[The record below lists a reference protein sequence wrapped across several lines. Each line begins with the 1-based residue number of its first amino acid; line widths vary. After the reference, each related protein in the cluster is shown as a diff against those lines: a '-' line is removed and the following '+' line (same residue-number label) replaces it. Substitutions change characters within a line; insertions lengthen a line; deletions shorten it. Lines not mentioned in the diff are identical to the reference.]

1 MKYALGDSRVAAD
14 AESWIAPNAIAIGK
28 VVLHRNAS
36 VWWNCV
42 LRGDNEPITI
52 GENTNVQ
59 DGCVLHTDP
68 GCPLTLGRNVTIGH
82 MVMLH
87 GCEVADETLIGIGS
101 VILNNT
107 RIGRNCIIGANAF
120 LAEGKE
126 IPDNSVVF
134 GSPGKVVKRSAEHT
148 SELQSLMR
156 NSYDVF

>member
-68 GCPLTLGRNVTIGH
+68 GCPLTLGRNVTVGH

-87 GCEVADETLIGIGS
+87 GCEVADE
-101 VILNNT
+101 
-107 RIGRNCIIGANAF
+107 
-120 LAEGKE
+120 
-126 IPDNSVVF
+126 
-134 GSPGKVVKRSAEHT
+134 RSEEHT

-156 NSYDVF
+156 ISYAVFCLKKKKIRTYNITNSARSH